1 MLSLTSDL
9 KDPIC
14 IHLLE
19 SEWFVLKIILG
30 CVNMGDTWINFIF
43 ILLCAISEKGEE
55 KKLAASIP
63 KENFFYKRHLCLFIN
78 MNKFPEAAMPVGG
91 WVFWNMRA
99 PSLNPIKGAVSKL
112 EVSSASTNTGFCSAE
127 RPGYSNATV
136 QHEINKIK
144 EQTLLRLKIKG
155 DLGCQGRLQR
165 SPGYCR
171 LSSRTETGRQAR
183 AQGAEDA
190 QGWGQRKTPS
200 FVGLHPPTLRES
212 QRQASRHWKEQ
223 NGGSG
228 ANGGGEVRASST
240 SWLWAT
246 QASNYV

>member
-43 ILLCAISEKGEE
+43 ILLCAISEKEE
-55 KKLAASIP
+55 EKKKLAASIP

-112 EVSSASTNTGFCSAE
+112 EVSSASINTGFCSAE

-155 DLGCQGRLQR
+155 DLGCQGQLQR
-165 SPGYCR
+165 SPGYCQ
-171 LSSRTETGRQAR
+171 LSSRTETRKAGEGTGSGGRAR
-183 AQGAEDA
+183 AGTKENTLPRGAA
-190 QGWGQRKTPS
+190 
-200 FVGLHPPTLRES
+200 PTYS
-212 QRQASRHWKEQ
+212 
-223 NGGSG
+223 
-228 ANGGGEVRASST
+228 
-240 SWLWAT
+240 
-246 QASNYV
+246 